1 MAWIVRHFK
10 EAKNCIQNLI
20 AKVDVFIQDRL
31 AIEMDCP
38 YIFLYFCCQPAAGYS
53 TFRPTGRSLRMKN
66 YLRYF
71 IPVVVESLLFFSA
84 HAQSVTV
91 NGNVKDKVSLLPIE
105 SATINLVNKSNP
117 AEHYSVVSNA
127 AGNWSYT
134 FQSTGVS
141 EPSSIP
147 TTLSLSQN
155 YPNPF
160 NPSTKIE
167 FSLRQPGQ
175 VTIRVY
181 NILGQTMDE
190 RSQYLTAGFFT
201 VDWLSKGSS
210 GVLFY
215 SIETN
220 GMRVTKKMIQLDGGG
235 EGGLGRVTSSHGI
248 TTLSKSPALSS
259 TEYIVIASKLGYD
272 ADTTTIVLA
281 GSPTADFLLETV
293 HSKAFVMDL
302 HNDLCEKMID
312 GYQMGVRH
320 TSDQSDLPRFHDGGV
335 DAQMFAIWV
344 DPAADSAYYKLSVTM
359 IDTFYNQVSRNSG
372 AITQARNAAEIGQ
385 VNSSGKLAAVL
396 AVEGGHAIE
405 NDLEKLKTY
414 YAKGARYLTITW
426 NNSTAWATSAQDKL
440 SATKGLSEFGK
451 QVITTLDSLGMIIDV
466 AHTGIKTIQD
476 ILTVTKNPIIDSH
489 GGVYALNHHYRNLTD
504 DQIRSIAQS
513 GGVIGVV
520 FYTTFLSSAAANKVT
535 IDTVMKHIDYIKNL
549 VGIDYVAIG
558 SDFDGGISAPVG
570 LEDVSKLPALTLA
583 LLKHGYSSS
592 DVKKIL
598 GGNYLRVFKQVCH

>member
-1 MAWIVRHFK
+1 
-10 EAKNCIQNLI
+10 
-20 AKVDVFIQDRL
+20 
-31 AIEMDCP
+31 
-38 YIFLYFCCQPAAGYS
+38 
-53 TFRPTGRSLRMKN
+53 MKN
-66 YLRYF
+66 LLRYL
-71 IPVVVESLLFFSA
+71 IPVIVGALFSFSA

-91 NGNVKDKVSLLPIE
+91 NGNVKDKISLLPIS
-105 SATINLVNKSNP
+105 SAGIDLVNKANP
-117 AEHYSVVSNA
+117 VEHYSVVTNA
-127 AGNWSYT
+127 AGDWSYT
-134 FQSTGVS
+134 FQSSGVP
-141 EPSSIP
+141 EPTSIP

-175 VTIRVY
+175 VSIRVY
-181 NILGQTMDE
+181 NILGQAMDE
-190 RSQYLTAGFFT
+190 RSLYLTAGSFSI
-201 VDWLSKGSS
+201 DWFSKGSS

-215 SIETN
+215 SIEAN
-220 GMRVTKKMIQLDGGG
+220 GIRITKKMIQLDGGG
-235 EGGLGRVTSSHGI
+235 IGGLGLVTSSHGVA
-248 TTLSKSPALSS
+248 TLSKSSASFS
-259 TEYIVIASKLGYD
+259 TEYYVIASKFGYD
-272 ADTTTIVLA
+272 TDTTSVVLA

-293 HSKAFVMDL
+293 HSRAFVIDL

-320 TSDQSDLPRFHDGGV
+320 TSDQSDLPRFRDGGV

-344 DPAADSAYYKLSVTM
+344 DPGADSAYYKLSVTM
-359 IDTFYNQVSRNSG
+359 IDTFYNQVARNSG
-372 AITQARNAAEIGQ
+372 AIAQARTAAEIGQ

-466 AHTGIKTIQD
+466 AHTGIKTIED

-489 GGVYALNHHYRNLTD
+489 GGVYSLNHNYRNLTD

-520 FYTTFLSSAAANKVT
+520 FYTYFLSSAATNKVT
-535 IDTVMKHIDYIKNL
+535 IDTVIKHIDYIKNL

-558 SDFDGGISAPVG
+558 SDFDGGITAPVG
-570 LEDVSKLPALTLA
+570 LEDVSKLPALTIA

-598 GGNYLRVFKQVCH
+598 GGNYMRVFKQVCH